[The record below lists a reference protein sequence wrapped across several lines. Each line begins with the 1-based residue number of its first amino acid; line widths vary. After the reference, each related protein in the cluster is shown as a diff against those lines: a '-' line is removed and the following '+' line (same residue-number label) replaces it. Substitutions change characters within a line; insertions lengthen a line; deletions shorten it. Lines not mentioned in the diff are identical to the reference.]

1 MPMCAVVGTKVAGTR
16 VEPPRYRLRAP
27 TVTAAADLG
36 RSSSAQPTHPTPPAV
51 LTRAP
56 SLPTHPTP
64 ASRKPAVLTTAPL
77 AAGALAEPPG
87 TLNGAP
93 SGTLNGA
100 RPLVPSPAPRGV
112 AAGRLA
118 ALRRVAGNARRL
130 GCVDVG
136 FMSRVAREEAR
147 DEAAPF
153 GAVGFMSRV
162 ARDEVAPT
170 GLRGDGSSEA
180 RPGSSVFDETV
191 EASEVSVLAGGMW
204 GEVAVGARLE
214 LSMV

>member
-16 VEPPRYRLRAP
+16 VEPPRYRRRAP

-36 RSSSAQPTHPTPPAV
+36 RSSSAQPTHPTPSAV

-77 AAGALAEPPG
+77 AAGALAEPP
-87 TLNGAP
+87 
-93 SGTLNGA
+93 GTLNGA

-191 EASEVSVLAGGMW
+191 EASEVSELAGGMW

>member
-130 GCVDVG
+130 GCV
-136 FMSRVAREEAR
+136 
-147 DEAAPF
+147 
-153 GAVGFMSRV
+153 AVGFMSRV